1 MLLNVSKDVSL
12 LAGDMWPREKS
23 ANELHG
29 RKQHHY
35 SAQMAIFATCPR
47 LYIEKMY
54 QLCPYM
60 VIPWC
65 EAGGLR
71 AACQLFF
78 FLPNQTL
85 YVIFS
90 TEWILWFISSG
101 AADDV
106 HFLSG
111 SELSIVKGY
120 LSRYNVIKRTEK
132 RCLRFYGVNGVD
144 LLDPGVAEIGSK
156 NNALRFVMMWNVFLS
171 YYFMSE

>member
-1 MLLNVSKDVSL
+1 MC
-12 LAGDMWPREKS
+12 GREKKN

-47 LYIEKMY
+47 LYIEKNVSTMSIHGDT
-54 QLCPYM
+54 M
-60 VIPWC
+60 VRSWRLARCLPVI
-65 EAGGLR
+65 
-71 AACQLFF
+71 FF
-78 FLPNQTL
+78 FQTKL
-85 YVIFS
+85 LRYFS
-90 TEWILWFISSG
+90 LLNEFYGSFQV
-101 AADDV
+101 ARADDV

-156 NNALRFVMMWNVFLS
+156 NNALRFVMM
-171 YYFMSE
+171 